1 MKRINSIDFTRGLVM
16 IIMVLDHTR
25 DFMHTTSLT
34 QSPTNLATT
43 SPILFFTRWIT
54 HLCAPTFV
62 FLSGTSAYISLK
74 NKNNFSAGK
83 RFLLTRGIWLII
95 LEFTLVN
102 FGLWF
107 DIHFQNFLFD
117 VIATIGF
124 GFIVLSLLLKASAK
138 TIGIIGLII
147 IFSHNLFQYIPLDA
161 NSTAQ
166 NILSALFVPKVFPL
180 TSATMFIVGYPPV
193 PWLGGM
199 LVGFA
204 WGKLFE
210 RPVAVRKKIFRNTGL
225 AALALFILIRFINVY
240 GDAAQWSKQKNGLYT
255 FLSFINVTKY
265 PPSLLF
271 CLLMLAFMFLILSF
285 IEGVKN
291 KYTDIVETYGK
302 VPLFYFIVH
311 WYILHPIM
319 FAMVFLQGFKTSDL
333 VFGFNFGRPK
343 EGSGVDLWIIYLI
356 WIAVV
361 MFMYPLCKWYGK
373 YKLDHKEK
381 KWLSYL

>member
-1 MKRINSIDFTRGLVM
+1 M

-25 DFMHTTSLT
+25 DFMHTTSIT
-34 QSPTNLATT
+34 QSPTDLATT
-43 SPILFFTRWIT
+43 TPMLFFTRWIT

-74 NKNNFSAGK
+74 SRKNFAAGK
-83 RFLLTRGIWLII
+83 RFLFTRGLWLII

-107 DIHFQNFLFD
+107 DIHFQNFIFD
-117 VIATIGF
+117 VIGTIGF
-124 GFIVLSLLLKASAK
+124 GFVILSLLLTASSK
-138 TIGIIGLII
+138 TIGIIGLVI
-147 IFSHNLFQYIPLDA
+147 IFCHNLFPLLSPDT

-166 NILSALFVPKVFPL
+166 NILLALFVPSVFPL
-180 TSATMFIVGYPPV
+180 TSTRMFIVGYPPI
-193 PWLGGM
+193 PWLGVM
-199 LVGFA
+199 LAGFA
-204 WGKLFE
+204 CGKLFAL
-210 RPVAVRKKIFRNTGL
+210 PVAERKKIFLKIGS

-240 GDAAQWSKQKNGLYT
+240 GDTTPWAKQKNGLYT
-255 FLSFINVTKY
+255 FMSFINITKY

-271 CLLMLAFMFLILSF
+271 CLQMLAFMFFILWLV
-285 IEGVKN
+285 EGVQN
-291 KYTDIVETYGK
+291 KYTNILETYGK
-302 VPLFYFIVH
+302 VPLFFFVVH

-319 FAMVFLQGFKTSDL
+319 FAMVFLQGFKNSDL

-343 EGSGVDLWIIYLI
+343 EGSGVNLWIIYLI

-361 MFMYPLCKWYGK
+361 IVMYPLCKWYGK
-373 YKLDHKEK
+373 YKMNHKEK